1 MNSSILRKFVSS
13 TAKINFTEFFSST
26 TKAMASSETF
36 WLFGYGSNMDATNL
50 EQKKNVKVLG
60 KYIYFYDSRKYI
72 EILWNSTYI
81 KFIISD
87 HTPAILKDCRLS
99 FNLRGGHHVE
109 PAMANIIESPGS
121 EVHGVA
127 FCVNK
132 ERYIVN
138 NLALFKMAQSILN
151 TLYHQLQCRTN
162 G

>member
-13 TAKINFTEFFSST
+13 TAKINLTKFFSST

-60 KYIYFYDSRKYI
+60 KVHTYLYYSKKYF
-72 EILWNSTYI
+72 EILWNDSRYK

-132 ERYIVN
+132 ERYIV
-138 NLALFKMAQSILN
+138 
-151 TLYHQLQCRTN
+151 H
-162 G
+162 